1 MLLAIDTSS
10 VSLSC
15 ALSEKDRLISEW
27 TAVRKLTHSEQ
38 LLPHMD
44 AMMKE
49 AGVKRED
56 ITAVAAACGPGSF
69 TGLRIG
75 LATVKMIA
83 RIWDVPLIAVDTLE
97 ALAWNMAGSQAF
109 ICPMTDA
116 QKGQVYTAVY
126 GAFDHIW
133 EEEKEQVLGA
143 DEAIARAAVH
153 GGPIIFTGESADVYK
168 DRILSAGMKL
178 APPTQRCSRAGSVAM
193 AAWEKWEQG
202 KTADPEML
210 IPNYIRRSE
219 AEVLW
224 EQNHQKKTL

>member
-27 TAVRKLTHSEQ
+27 TVVRKLTHSEQ

-44 AMMKE
+44 MMMKE
-49 AGVKRED
+49 AGVSRQD
-56 ITAVAAACGPGSF
+56 ITAIAASCGPGSF

-83 RIWDVPLIAVDTLE
+83 YIWKVPLIAVNTLE

-109 ICPMTDA
+109 VCPMTDA
-116 QKGQVYTAVY
+116 QKGHVYTAIY

-133 EEEKEQVLGA
+133 TEEKEQVMEA
-143 DEAIARAAVH
+143 DEAVEKAAAH
-153 GGPIIFTGESADVYK
+153 GGPMIFTGESADTYREK
-168 DRILSAGMKL
+168 ILEAGMQM
-178 APPTQRCSRAGSVAM
+178 APPSQRCSRAGSVAM
-193 AAWEKWEQG
+193 AAWEKLAQG
-202 KTADPEML
+202 DISDPETL
-210 IPNYIRRSE
+210 VPHYIRRSE

-224 EQNHQKKTL
+224 ERNHHEKK

>member
-44 AMMKE
+44 AMMKA

-83 RIWDVPLIAVDTLE
+83 PVWDVPLLSVDTLGAQE
-97 ALAWNMAGSQAF
+97 RNSTGSQAF
-109 ICPMTDA
+109 I
-116 QKGQVYTAVY
+116 
-126 GAFDHIW
+126 
-133 EEEKEQVLGA
+133 
-143 DEAIARAAVH
+143 
-153 GGPIIFTGESADVYK
+153 
-168 DRILSAGMKL
+168 
-178 APPTQRCSRAGSVAM
+178 
-193 AAWEKWEQG
+193 
-202 KTADPEML
+202 
-210 IPNYIRRSE
+210 
-219 AEVLW
+219 
-224 EQNHQKKTL
+224 